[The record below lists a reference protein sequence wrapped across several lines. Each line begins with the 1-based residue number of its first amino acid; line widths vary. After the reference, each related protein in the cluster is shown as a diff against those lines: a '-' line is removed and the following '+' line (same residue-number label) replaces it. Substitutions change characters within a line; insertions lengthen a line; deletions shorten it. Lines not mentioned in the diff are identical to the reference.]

1 MLQAVKHFR
10 EGKYNVLVATCI
22 AEEGLDI
29 GGVDLVV
36 NFDTVTSAV
45 RMVQRA
51 GRTGYVES
59 MLHAGAL
66 LPVNLALAVG
76 DV

>member
-1 MLQAVKHFR
+1 MKDFR

-51 GRTGYVES
+51 GRTG
-59 MLHAGAL
+59 
-66 LPVNLALAVG
+66 
-76 DV
+76 